1 MSVGENIRELRRREQ
16 LSQMELAEA
25 LGVSKETVS
34 RWENDRMAV
43 RQRHITRLCELF
55 SVSPDDISS
64 EGMGL
69 SSRAMIRR
77 GGTRDV
83 TMAMPGLFPAYRIV
97 EGPSGSSL
105 KPLDPVFAP
114 MDVAEKHAESIFLRT
129 NDAGVSRTIPKD
141 SFVLVDPS
149 ASPWNGC
156 IVAAVV
162 DGTRML
168 IRRYST
174 GNSMVMLS
182 ANSYEPT
189 MGDDLVLDRRR
200 VKILGTC
207 VWLQATLDLTT

>member
-1 MSVGENIRELRRREQ
+1 MLIHLSSDSTRQAAQSIGTRHVASILRPR
-16 LSQMELAEA
+16 SDTN
-25 LGVSKETVS
+25 S
-34 RWENDRMAV
+34 AV
-43 RQRHITRLCELF
+43 PNAMRLCELF

-69 SSRAMIRR
+69 SSRAMVRR

-83 TMAMPGLFPAYRIV
+83 TMAMPALFPAYRIV

-114 MDVAEKHAESIFLRT
+114 MDVAEKHAGSIVLRT

-207 VWLQATLDLTT
+207 VWWQATHDLTT

>member
-16 LSQMELAEA
+16 LSQIELAEA

-77 GGTRDV
+77 GETRDV
-83 TMAMPGLFPAYRIV
+83 AMAIPGLFPAYRIV

-105 KPLDPVFAP
+105 KTPGPR
-114 MDVAEKHAESIFLRT
+114 LRPHGRCRE
-129 NDAGVSRTIPKD
+129 ARR
-141 SFVLVDPS
+141 VDFP
-149 ASPWNGC
+149 PHQ
-156 IVAAVV
+156 
-162 DGTRML
+162 
-168 IRRYST
+168 
-174 GNSMVMLS
+174 
-182 ANSYEPT
+182 
-189 MGDDLVLDRRR
+189 RRR
-200 VKILGTC
+200 RLPHHPQGFLC
-207 VWLQATLDLTT
+207 AGGPFGLPLERLHCGRRR

>member
-1 MSVGENIRELRRREQ
+1 MLTYPQFNPPRQAARSIGTRYVASILRPR
-16 LSQMELAEA
+16 SDTNSAGPDAM
-25 LGVSKETVS
+25 
-34 RWENDRMAV
+34 
-43 RQRHITRLCELF
+43 RLCELF

-69 SSRAMIRR
+69 SSCAMVRR

-83 TMAMPGLFPAYRIV
+83 TMAMPALFPAYRIV

-114 MDVAEKHAESIFLRT
+114 MDVAEKHAGSIFLRT

-141 SFVLVDPS
+141 SFVLVNPS
-149 ASPWNGC
+149 ASPW
-156 IVAAVV
+156 
-162 DGTRML
+162 
-168 IRRYST
+168 YSM

-207 VWLQATLDLTT
+207 VWWQATHDLTT

>member
-1 MSVGENIRELRRREQ
+1 MLIHLSSDSTRQAAQSIGTRHVASILRPR
-16 LSQMELAEA
+16 SDTN
-25 LGVSKETVS
+25 S
-34 RWENDRMAV
+34 AV
-43 RQRHITRLCELF
+43 PNAMRLCELF

-69 SSRAMIRR
+69 SSRAMVRR

-83 TMAMPGLFPAYRIV
+83 TMAMPALFPAYRIV

-114 MDVAEKHAESIFLRT
+114 MDVAEKHAGSIFLRT

-141 SFVLVDPS
+141 SFVL
-149 ASPWNGC
+149 
-156 IVAAVV
+156 VAAVV

-207 VWLQATLDLTT
+207 VWWQATHDLTT